1 MAKTNYL
8 KRTINGKEYYYFR
21 LRHKNLNKPK
31 DIYAPTVKEL
41 DQKIRTVRNEL
52 ENNIVNNKDFFETF
66 FSNWLFDVRFSTL
79 KPSTKER
86 YEGIYRNYIKDSPL
100 SKIKIKDISLS
111 DIQDY
116 YNKLLKDGSSVS
128 SILALNKLLAPCIRY
143 AYNNN
148 ILIKDFTGAIVL
160 PKEDQQTKLNKASKV
175 QPFTLDEQQRFISAI
190 KGHELEMLFLT
201 ALNTGM
207 RQGELFAL
215 TWKDVNF
222 QECYIDVNKTAKNV
236 ADVSRE
242 GRQHS
247 KVIIQTP
254 KTINSIRRIS
264 IPLALAEQLRQ
275 YKLKQSEHRLKLAN
289 LYDDNDLVFC
299 TIYGKYFDSSNIR
312 KRLNKIIDS
321 INSNESDKSK
331 IIKHR
336 KFHDLRHT
344 YATRLFELGEVPKTV
359 QKLLGHSDV
368 SLTLD
373 TYTHVLKDMEVMAA
387 SKLNDLYISMRAK

>member
-52 ENNIVNNKDFFETF
+52 ENNIVNNKEYFETF

-116 YNKLLKDGSSVS
+116 YNKLIKDGSSVS

-215 TWKDVNF
+215 TWKDINF

-242 GRQHS
+242 GRKHS

-254 KTINSIRRIS
+254 KTVNSIRRIS

-275 YKLKQSEHRLKLAN
+275 YKLKQSEHRLQLAN

-299 TIYGKYFDSSNIR
+299 TIYGKYFDSSNVR
-312 KRLNKIIDS
+312 KRMNKIIDS

>member
-21 LRHKNLNKPK
+21 LRHKNLNKSK
-31 DIYAPTVKEL
+31 DVYAPTVKEL
-41 DQKIRTVRNEL
+41 DEKLRSIRNEL
-52 ENNIVNNKDFFETF
+52 ENNIVNNKEYFETF

-86 YEGIYRNYIKDSPL
+86 YEGIYRNYIKDSAL

-116 YNKLLKDGSSVS
+116 YNKLIKGGSSVS
-128 SILALNKLLAPCIRY
+128 SISALNKLLAPCIRY

-215 TWKDVNF
+215 TWKDINF
-222 QECYIDVNKTAKNV
+222 QEYYIDVNKTAKNV

-242 GRQHS
+242 GRKHS
-247 KVIIQTP
+247 RIIIQTP

-264 IPLALAEQLRQ
+264 MPSALSEQLRQ
-275 YKLKQSEHRLKLAN
+275 YKLKQSEHRLQLAN
-289 LYDDNDLVFC
+289 LYEDNDLVFC
-299 TIYGKYFDSSNIR
+299 TIYGKYFDSSNVR
-312 KRLNKIIDS
+312 KRMNKIIDS

>member
-8 KRTINGKEYYYFR
+8 KRTINGKDYYYFR

-41 DQKIRTVRNEL
+41 NQKIIDIRNEL
-52 ENNIVNNKDFFETF
+52 ENNIVNNKEFFETF
-66 FSNWLFDVRFSTL
+66 FANWLFDVRFSTL

-86 YEGIYRNYIKDSPL
+86 YEGIYRNYIQNSTL

-116 YNKLLKDGSSVS
+116 YNKLIKGKSSVS
-128 SILALNKLLAPCIRY
+128 SILALNKLIAPCIRY

-160 PKEDQQTKLNKASKV
+160 PKENEETKLNKASKV
-175 QPFTLDEQQRFISAI
+175 QPFTLDEQQRFVSAI

-215 TWKDVNF
+215 TWEDINF
-222 QECYIDVNKTAKNV
+222 QECYININKTAKNV

-242 GRQHS
+242 GREHS
-247 KVIIQTP
+247 KIIIQTP
-254 KTINSIRRIS
+254 KTINSIRRVS
-264 IPLALAEQLRQ
+264 IPPALSEQLKQ

-289 LYDDNDLVFC
+289 LYNDNSLVFC

-312 KRLNKIIDS
+312 KRFNKIIGT
-321 INSNESDKSK
+321 INSSENDKSK
-331 IIKHR
+331 IIKPR

-359 QKLLGHSDV
+359 QQLLGHSDI

-373 TYTHVLKDMEVMAA
+373 TYTHVLEEVKVMAA

>member
-8 KRTINGKEYYYFR
+8 KRTINDKDYYYFR
-21 LRHKNLNKPK
+21 LRHKNLHKPK

-41 DQKIRTVRNEL
+41 DQKIRTIRNEL
-52 ENNIVNNKDFFETF
+52 ENNIINNKDFFETF
-66 FSNWLFDVRFSTL
+66 FANWLFDVRFLTL

-86 YEGIYRNYIKDSPL
+86 YESTYRNYIKNSPI
-100 SKIKIKDISLS
+100 SKIKIKDITLN
-111 DIQDY
+111 DIQNY
-116 YNKLLKDGSSVS
+116 YNKLLKGGSSVS
-128 SILALNKLLAPCIRY
+128 SILGVNKLIAPCIRY

-160 PKEDQQTKLNKASKV
+160 PKESEETKLNKASKV
-175 QPFTLDEQQRFISAI
+175 QPFTLDEQQRFVSAI

-215 TWKDVNF
+215 TWDDINF
-222 QECYIDVNKTAKNV
+222 QECSININKAAKNV
-236 ADVSRE
+236 SEVSRT
-242 GRQHS
+242 GREPS
-247 KVIIQTP
+247 KIIIQTP

-264 IPLALAEQLRQ
+264 IPSALSDQLKQ

-289 LYDDNDLVFC
+289 LYEDNNLVFC

-312 KRLNKIIDS
+312 KRLNKIIYT
-321 INSNESDKSK
+321 INSNGKDKSK
-331 IIKHR
+331 IIRPR

-359 QKLLGHSDV
+359 QQLLGHSDV

-373 TYTHVLKDMEVMAA
+373 TYTHVLEDLKVMAA
-387 SKLNDLYISMRAK
+387 SKLNNLYISMRAK

>member
-1 MAKTNYL
+1 MPKTSYL
-8 KRTINGKEYYYFR
+8 KRTINGKDYYYFR

-52 ENNIVNNKDFFETF
+52 ENNIVNNKEYFETF

-86 YEGIYRNYIKDSPL
+86 YEGIYRNYIKDSDL

-116 YNKLLKDGSSVS
+116 YNKLIKDGSSVN

-215 TWKDVNF
+215 TWKDINF
-222 QECYIDVNKTAKNV
+222 QEYYIDVNKTAKNV

-242 GRQHS
+242 GREHS

-264 IPLALAEQLRQ
+264 MPSALSEQLRQ

-289 LYDDNDLVFC
+289 LYEDNDLVFC
-299 TIYGKYFDSSNIR
+299 TIYGKYFDSSNVR
-312 KRLNKIIDS
+312 KRMNKIIDS

-344 YATRLFELGEVPKTV
+344 YATRLFELGEKARTV
-359 QKLLGHSDV
+359 QELLGHSDV
-368 SLTLD
+368 SVTLN
-373 TYTHVLKDMEVMAA
+373 TYTHVLDNMKEKAA
-387 SKLNDLYISMRAK
+387 SKLNDLFNTMGN

>member
-21 LRHKNLNKPK
+21 LRHVNLNKPK

-41 DQKIRTVRNEL
+41 DQKLRAIRNEL
-52 ENNIVNNKDFFETF
+52 ENNIVNNKEFFETF
-66 FSNWLFDVRFSTL
+66 FANWLFDVRFSTL

-100 SKIKIKDISLS
+100 SKIKIRNISLN
-111 DIQDY
+111 DIQEY
-116 YNKLLKDGSSVS
+116 YNKLIKSGSSVS

-175 QPFTLDEQQRFISAI
+175 QPFTLDGQQRFISAI

-215 TWKDVNF
+215 TWKDINF
-222 QECYIDVNKTAKNV
+222 QEYYIDVNKTAKNV

-242 GRQHS
+242 GRQQS

-254 KTINSIRRIS
+254 KTVNSIRRIS

-275 YKLKQSEHRLKLAN
+275 YKLRQSEHRLKLAN

-312 KRLNKIIDS
+312 KRLNKIIDN
-321 INSNESDKSK
+321 INAAETDKTK

>member
-8 KRTINGKEYYYFR
+8 KRTINGKNYYYFR

-41 DQKIRTVRNEL
+41 NQKIIDIRNEL
-52 ENNIVNNKDFFETF
+52 ENNIVNNKEFFETF
-66 FSNWLFDVRFSTL
+66 FANWLFDVRFSTL

-86 YEGIYRNYIKDSPL
+86 YEGIYRNYIQNSTL

-116 YNKLLKDGSSVS
+116 YNKLIKGKSSVS
-128 SILALNKLLAPCIRY
+128 SILALNKLIAPCIRY

-160 PKEDQQTKLNKASKV
+160 PKENEETKLNKISKV
-175 QPFTLDEQQRFISAI
+175 QPFTLDEQQRFVSAI

-215 TWKDVNF
+215 TWEDINF
-222 QECYIDVNKTAKNV
+222 QECYININKTAKNV
-236 ADVSRE
+236 AEVSRK
-242 GRQHS
+242 GREHS
-247 KVIIQTP
+247 KIIIQTP
-254 KTINSIRRIS
+254 KTINSIRRVS
-264 IPLALAEQLRQ
+264 IPSALSEQLKQ

-289 LYDDNDLVFC
+289 LYNDNSLVFC

-312 KRLNKIIDS
+312 KRFNKIIDA
-321 INSNESDKSK
+321 INSSENDKSK
-331 IIKHR
+331 IIKPR

-359 QKLLGHSDV
+359 QQLLGHSDI

-373 TYTHVLKDMEVMAA
+373 TYTHVLEEVKVMAA
-387 SKLNDLYISMRAK
+387 SKLNNLYISMRAN

>member
-41 DQKIRTVRNEL
+41 DQKIRNIRNEL
-52 ENNIVNNKDFFETF
+52 ENNIVNNKEYFETF

-86 YEGIYRNYIKDSPL
+86 YEGIYRNYIKDSAL

-116 YNKLLKDGSSVS
+116 YNKLIKDGSSVS

-215 TWKDVNF
+215 TWKDINF

-254 KTINSIRRIS
+254 KTVNSIRRIS

-275 YKLKQSEHRLKLAN
+275 YKLKQSEHRLQLAN
-289 LYDDNDLVFC
+289 LYEDNDLVFC
-299 TIYGKYFDSSNIR
+299 TMYGKYFDSSNIR
-312 KRLNKIIDS
+312 KRMNKIIDN
-321 INSNESDKSK
+321 INAAENDKTK

>member
-31 DIYAPTVKEL
+31 DVYAPTVKDL
-41 DQKIRTVRNEL
+41 DQKIRTIRNEL

-100 SKIKIKDISLS
+100 SKIKIKDISLN

-116 YNKLLKDGSSVS
+116 YNKLIKGGSSVS
-128 SILALNKLLAPCIRY
+128 SILSLNKLLAPCIRY

-175 QPFTLDEQQRFISAI
+175 QPFTLDEQQKFISSI

-215 TWKDVNF
+215 TWKDINF

-242 GRQHS
+242 GRQSS

-254 KTINSIRRIS
+254 KTVSSIRRIS
-264 IPLALAEQLRQ
+264 IPLALTEQLRQ

-289 LYDDNDLVFC
+289 LYDDNNLIFC

-312 KRLNKIIDS
+312 KRMNKIVDS
-321 INSNESDKSK
+321 INFNESDKSK
-331 IIKHR
+331 IIKHK

-359 QKLLGHSDV
+359 QKLLGHSDI
-368 SLTLD
+368 SITLD